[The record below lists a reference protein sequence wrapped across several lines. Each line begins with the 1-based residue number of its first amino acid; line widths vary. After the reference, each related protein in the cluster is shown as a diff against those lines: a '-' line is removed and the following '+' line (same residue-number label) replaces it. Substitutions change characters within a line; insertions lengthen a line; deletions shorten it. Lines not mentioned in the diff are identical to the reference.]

1 MLMCMSDMVMLD
13 DLVELGLVHE
23 FANGTITLHPMIRS
37 LVKSELNPDSENCA
51 PLISSVR
58 AVCINEQADAEIDAE
73 KMLEMIDLAVRDI
86 EYRNQREHFIFVSD
100 CFNFADRIG
109 SIPHMD
115 SLITL
120 EKQILDTED
129 AQQNAL
135 YLTDMAACELHRNNY
150 PRALALQEEAVQYA
164 MQFSDSLLQANSL
177 STYGYF
183 LILVNRKQDALKTL
197 EQSVA
202 LFQKIEADGVFTYDQ
217 YRTTIIY
224 ADLLFSLGQFN
235 TAVNLVSSA
244 VTKLRELQLVHTAV
258 YAGCRFAL
266 GIYHLCL
273 HDAAAADDLV
283 CAFRILIDLYG
294 AESDLVRL
302 RRGEAKKYI
311 AQTRFDLTKNA
322 PLMQL
327 LEG

>member
-1 MLMCMSDMVMLD
+1 MCHKDMVMLD
-13 DLVELGLVHE
+13 ELVELGLVHE
-23 FANGTITLHPMIRS
+23 FADGMITLHPMIRT

-58 AVCINEQADAEIDAE
+58 AICINEQTDAEIDIS
-73 KMLEMIDLAVRDI
+73 KMPEIIDFAVKDI
-86 EYRNQREHFIFVSD
+86 PFSDQREHFIFASD

-120 EKQILDTED
+120 EKQMLDTED

-150 PRALALQEEAVQYA
+150 PRALALQEEAVQNA
-164 MQFSDSLLQANSL
+164 MQYSDLLLQANAL

-183 LILVNRKQDALKTL
+183 LILVNRKQEALKAL
-197 EQSVA
+197 EQSAA
-202 LFQKIEADGVFTYDQ
+202 LFQKIEADGVFTYDK

-224 ADLLFSLGQFN
+224 ANLLFSLGQYDA
-235 TAVNLVSSA
+235 AVKLVSSA
-244 VTKLRELQLVHTAV
+244 ESTLNEMQLDHTAV
-258 YAGCRFAL
+258 YANCKFTR
-266 GIYHLCL
+266 GIYRLCL

-294 AESDLVRL
+294 SASDLVRL
-302 RRGEAKKYI
+302 RRGEAQKYI
-311 AQTRFDLTKNA
+311 AQTGFDLTKYA
-322 PLMQL
+322 PLVQL